1 MTLDDNKLYIKI
13 IALHTTY
20 NYIVYKF
27 FIWNYLESQN
37 IVSQRFWNFIL
48 KLFKKHWMWTWSI
61 SKSVATILNFVVE
74 KFLNWTYLEA
84 QIFVLNSLILKSKI
98 YNVQTTLNNHMVST
112 KVVVVDPI
120 NKLFVQKFSIWS
132 YSESQIFVLNWHI
145 SIFNFLEIFKQFR
158 MGTYLIPK
166 L

>member
-48 KLFKKHWMWTWSI
+48 KLFKKTLDVDMVYI
-61 SKSVATILNFVVE
+61 KVCGYN
-74 KFLNWTYLEA
+74 LE
-84 QIFVLNSLILKSKI
+84 LCSW
-98 YNVQTTLNNHMVST
+98 
-112 KVVVVDPI
+112 KVFEL
-120 NKLFVQKFSIWS
+120 KLFRGPNICFKFIDI
-132 YSESQIFVLNWHI
+132 EFQNL
-145 SIFNFLEIFKQFR
+145 
-158 MGTYLIPK
+158 
-166 L
+166 

>member
-1 MTLDDNKLYIKI
+1 MTFDDNKLYIKI
-13 IALHTTY
+13 IALHTIY
-20 NYIVYKF
+20 
-27 FIWNYLESQN
+27 NYLESQN

-74 KFLNWTYLEA
+74 KFLNWSYLEA
-84 QIFVLNSLILKSKI
+84 QIFVLNSLILNSKI

-112 KVVVVDPI
+112 KVVIVDPI

-145 SIFNFLEIFKQFR
+145 SIFNFFEIFKQSR